1 MLVKWHPI
9 SLEVLGGSYTLWV
22 RNSVKKLMIA
32 FKLYLIFVADQFE
45 ATHFI
50 YFNFLNNFIMLGF
63 TTIFIVLVSSFN
75 VINFFRC
82 ATAHA

>member
-22 RNSVKKLMIA
+22 RNSVKKLVIA

-45 ATHFI
+45 ATILFI
-50 YFNFLNNFIMLGF
+50 L
-63 TTIFIVLVSSFN
+63 IF
-75 VINFFRC
+75 
-82 ATAHA
+82 